1 MFALSIVF
9 SAHAQFSRLL
19 ENGKSGIG
27 INVLA
32 EKAGAGKEFAGIGT
46 EVGYTYKGKFDLYG
60 MIVFDGYNE
69 KNLGLSSDKA
79 NSKYYE
85 VILNYWLFRKQIIP
99 EIDVNI
105 GLYVGHAGSNFKDYT
120 YYDPDALNELKS
132 FSEGMIGIVTMMNF
146 KLTETWYFEPSMK
159 LRYEMG
165 SQKAFK
171 LGETKTES
179 FNGFTQEIGLFLFK
193 RLDKGNAFNMG
204 TRMFSDSY
212 GGSNFYQFSIGYVF
226 AL

>member
-1 MFALSIVF
+1 
-9 SAHAQFSRLL
+9 
-19 ENGKSGIG
+19 
-27 INVLA
+27 
-32 EKAGAGKEFAGIGT
+32 
-46 EVGYTYKGKFDLYG
+46 
-60 MIVFDGYNE
+60 
-69 KNLGLSSDKA
+69 
-79 NSKYYE
+79 
-85 VILNYWLFRKQIIP
+85 LFRKQIIP
-99 EIDVNI
+99 QIDVNI
-105 GLYVGHAGSNFKDYT
+105 GLYAGYAGSNYKDYT
-120 YYDPDALNELKS
+120 YEVFTYYDPYALNELKS